1 MIYDSSSI
9 SRVFRCWL
17 TSIVYLF
24 RLFDTLDLRWG
35 QCAMIGSKV
44 PGFLSLRHC
53 LHYEHIRRR
62 GFFWFDKTMLADR
75 RVYSS
80 YVHSNPFPEMTNI
93 IRVRSQPAC
102 ACLVVG
108 SEYSKLKP
116 I

>member
-62 GFFWFDKTMLADR
+62 GLFL
-75 RVYSS
+75 
-80 YVHSNPFPEMTNI
+80 
-93 IRVRSQPAC
+93 VR
-102 ACLVVG
+102 
-108 SEYSKLKP
+108 
-116 I
+116 